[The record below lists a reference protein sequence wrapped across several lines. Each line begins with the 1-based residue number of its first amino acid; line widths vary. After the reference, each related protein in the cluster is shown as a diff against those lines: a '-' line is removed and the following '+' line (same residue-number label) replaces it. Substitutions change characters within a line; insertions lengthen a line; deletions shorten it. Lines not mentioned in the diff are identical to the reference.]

1 MDLTQQQRDAIETTA
16 PLVCVDAGAGSG
28 KTFVLVQRMAHLL
41 EHRLADLDEIVAITF
56 TEKAAAEM
64 KARLRRTFREQA
76 GRHAET
82 MKFWREL
89 EQRLDGARISTIHAF
104 CMRLLKENALALGI
118 DPDFGL
124 LTDAENRMESE
135 RIARDTIHDMLAG
148 EDAAAI
154 TLARQY
160 RVSRITEMMA
170 ELLPQGYALEP
181 GAAPFD
187 YGAPAALMD
196 AWRARVEEELTT
208 AVRAPHTTER
218 LRELDGTL
226 RFIGDCCTEPTDKM
240 EAARRAAAGVIQ
252 TLLSDKLSLERLVA
266 LRRELK
272 ACDLRGGSKKNW
284 EPPEALADAKEAVR
298 EARTLLETLLPEA
311 STPEDE
317 ARAAEF
323 TCALMAVFRRTW
335 EAWQAHK
342 QQRRAMSFD
351 DLIHQTERALR
362 RPEVCAETARGIR
375 FLLIDEFQ
383 DTDGAQLAIAQALNT
398 APDGPAL
405 FIVGDP
411 KQSIYR
417 FRGADVTVF
426 QIERDR
432 AAGHVLPLNQ
442 NFRTVRPILE
452 FVNDFFQRS
461 GLLSAVEKEF
471 LGLAAYRAAEDAPRI
486 EFLAAQPADEDDK
499 RKAKESRQM
508 EAALIAARI
517 AELCGPAGPETVW
530 DAKAERFRRAQPGD
544 FAILMRAM
552 SNVHL
557 YEEALRRTGIEY
569 GLTAGSGFYERQ
581 EVLDILNLLKV
592 ALDPWDEPAL
602 LACLRSPV
610 CGLSDDAI
618 YAVCR
623 EAPLSRAFADGL
635 VPQELPDGEPLG
647 DAWAL
652 LRELHEARYLPAG
665 EFMER
670 LLERTKYEA
679 VLQALPMGLQRAS
692 NLRKLADLASG
703 MGTTSLRGLMRYL
716 DEMRSRAIREG
727 DAGMQPSETGAVT
740 IMTVHKSKGL
750 EFPIVFLADSGAK
763 IQSDRDA
770 VRYHPNFG
778 PMLSGIDDE
787 GQKKLA
793 MIGELIKAR
802 NKSEGLAEHARLL
815 YVGMTRARDYLVLS
829 GSPEPAANSWLEA
842 LEGTFGALARSD
854 GETFSGSSWE
864 AVVRRTATA
873 AEAPHRARE
882 ADGVDWDA
890 CLARATQPIT
900 MAPRMPGYSVSAL
913 LQALADDPTEPHD
926 EARHESGDA
935 LPNRAVLARGSAA
948 HAYFERWR
956 FGDAPPDAAALLL
969 ALAYPEAQSAALCG
983 ELDAMAAWFVQTP
996 LYARLTLD
1004 AAPLKEHPFA
1014 LRVEDAIVSGTI
1026 DLLLSDGTIV
1036 DYKTGKR
1043 HAEREQ
1049 RYGWQLQWYAA
1060 AVRALGGNTPSEAWL
1075 VYVDGQELVP
1085 VDVSEAA
1092 VETAMETARAA
1103 LRRLRQAAAG

>member
-1 MDLTQQQRDAIETTA
+1 MKLTPQQQAAIETTA

-28 KTFVLVQRMAHLL
+28 KTFVLVQRMAYLL
-41 EHRLADLDEIVAITF
+41 EHKHADLDEIVAITF

-64 KARLRRTFREQA
+64 KARLRKTFREKA
-76 GRHAET
+76 GAEAET
-82 MKFWREL
+82 MRFWRDL

-124 LTDAENRMESE
+124 LTDAENRMQSE
-135 RIARDTIHDMLAG
+135 QIARDTIHDLLA
-148 EDAAAI
+148 DYDPAV
-154 TLARQY
+154 TMLARQY
-160 RVSRITEMMA
+160 RVSRITEMVM

-181 GAAPFD
+181 GTAPFD
-187 YGAPAALMD
+187 YANPATLLAAWKVRAGEELIAAL
-196 AWRARVEEELTT
+196 
-208 AVRAPHTTER
+208 RAP
-218 LRELDGTL
+218 ELHSEIAAACGTL
-226 RFIGDCCTEPTDKM
+226 RMLSGACSDPAD
-240 EAARRAAAGVIQ
+240 RRELVRVALLAILE
-252 TLLSDKLSLERLVA
+252 TLLSDDLTLETASQQIAA
-266 LRRELK
+266 LNALN
-272 ACDLRGGSKKNW
+272 LHGGSAKNW
-284 EPPEALADAKEAVR
+284 SSKDAMQTVKDVR
-298 EARTLLETLLPEA
+298 DQFKKCFEETLPSLA
-311 STPEDE
+311 APEDE

-323 TCALMAVFRRTW
+323 TCALMAVFRRAW
-335 EAWQAHK
+335 EAWRAHK
-342 QQRRAMSFD
+342 LQRRAMSFD

-362 RPEVCAETARGIR
+362 RPEVCAETASGIR

-383 DTDGAQLAIAQALNT
+383 DTDGAQLAIAQALNKSH
-398 APDGPAL
+398 DGPDL

-417 FRGADVTVF
+417 FRGADVSVF
-426 QIERDR
+426 RIERER
-432 AAGHVLPLNQ
+432 AGENVLPLNQ

-452 FVNDFFQRS
+452 FVNDFFRRS
-461 GLLSAVEKEF
+461 GMLAAVEKEF
-471 LGLAAYRAAEDAPRI
+471 LGLDAYRKCEDVPRI
-486 EFLAAQPADEDDK
+486 EFLVAPEPDEDDK
-499 RKAKESRQM
+499 RNAKESRQL
-508 EAALIAARI
+508 EADLIAARI
-517 AELCGPAGPETVW
+517 AELCGPAAPATVW
-530 DAKAERFRRAQPGD
+530 DGKAFRRAQPGD

-557 YEEALRRTGIEY
+557 YEEALRRAGIEY
-569 GLTAGSGFYERQ
+569 GLTAGAGFYERQ

-623 EAPLSRAFADGL
+623 EAPLSRAFSDGL
-635 VPQELPDGEPLG
+635 IPHELPDGEPLTE
-647 DAWAL
+647 AWVL
-652 LRELHEARYLPAG
+652 LRELHEARHLPAG

-679 VLQALPMGLQRAS
+679 VLHALPMGLQRAS
-692 NLRKLADLASG
+692 NLRKLADLAGG
-703 MGTTSLRGLMRYL
+703 MGTTNLRGLMRYL

-727 DAGMQPSETGAVT
+727 DAAMQPSESGAVT

-750 EFPIVFLADSGAK
+750 EFPIVFLADCGAK
-763 IQSDRDA
+763 IQSDRNA
-770 VRYHPNFG
+770 VRYHPALG
-778 PMLSGIDDE
+778 PMLSGIDEE

-829 GSPEPAANSWLEA
+829 GSPEPASNSWLES

-854 GETFSGSSWE
+854 GETFSGEVWE
-864 AVVRRTATA
+864 AVVRRAATA

-890 CLARATQPIT
+890 CLARATQPLI
-900 MAPRMPGYSVSAL
+900 AAAAAPGYSVSAL
-913 LQALADDPTEPHD
+913 LKALADDPTESHD
-926 EARHESGDA
+926 EARHESDDA

-948 HAYFERWR
+948 HAYFEHWR
-956 FGDAPPDAAALLL
+956 FGDAPPDAAGLLR

-983 ELDAMAAWFVQTP
+983 ELDAMAAWFAQTP
-996 LYARLTLD
+996 LYACLMQD

-1014 LRVEDAIVSGTI
+1014 LRVGDAIVSGTI

-1043 HAEREQ
+1043 HEEREQ
-1049 RYGWQLQWYAA
+1049 RYCWQLQWYAA
-1060 AVRALGGNTPSEAWL
+1060 AVRALGGVTPRDAWL
-1075 VYVDGQELVP
+1075 VYVDEQELVP
-1085 VDVSEAA
+1085 VDVSEGAVDAA
-1092 VETAMETARAA
+1092 MLMAREA
-1103 LRRLRQAAAG
+1103 LRRLQQPAAC